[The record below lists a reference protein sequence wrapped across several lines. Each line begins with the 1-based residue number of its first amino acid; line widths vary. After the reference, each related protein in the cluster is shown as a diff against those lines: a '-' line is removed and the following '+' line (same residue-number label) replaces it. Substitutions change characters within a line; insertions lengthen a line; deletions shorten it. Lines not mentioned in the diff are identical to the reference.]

1 MIQSMTGFGKAED
14 TFGEMNIKVEIRSL
28 NGKQFDLRFRPP
40 SNLKPFEIKIRK
52 ILQEQLHRG
61 SAELS
66 IQVTQN
72 GATQAMKINTSLAKD
87 YFHSIQ
93 ELSKELNLPQKD
105 ILQSLLNLPEVVVP
119 SSEELSSDAWIHIK
133 KTLLAAINDLN
144 QHRKDEGKA
153 LEADLLSH
161 IENIEKLQENIKII
175 APKRKEKIKNRLEQ
189 ALEDKINKE
198 KIDENR
204 LEQELVYYIEKLD
217 ISEEQVRLANHCQ
230 YFHEILKENDI
241 KKGKKLNFLLQE
253 IGREINTTGAK
264 ANDAEL
270 QRNVVKM
277 KDELDKAKEQIMNVL

>member
-28 NGKQFDLRFRPP
+28 NGKQFDVRFRPS

-72 GATQAMKINTSLAKD
+72 GAAQAMKINTSLAKD

-105 ILQSLLNLPEVVVP
+105 ILQSLLNLPEVIVP
-119 SSEELSSDAWIHIK
+119 SSEELSADTWEHIK
-133 KTLLAAINDLN
+133 KTLLNAIKDLN

-161 IENIEKLQENIKII
+161 IENIEKLQEEIKII

-189 ALEDKINKE
+189 ALDDKINKE

-230 YFHEILKENDI
+230 YFHEILKESDI

-277 KDELDKAKEQIMNVL
+277 KDELDKAKEQI